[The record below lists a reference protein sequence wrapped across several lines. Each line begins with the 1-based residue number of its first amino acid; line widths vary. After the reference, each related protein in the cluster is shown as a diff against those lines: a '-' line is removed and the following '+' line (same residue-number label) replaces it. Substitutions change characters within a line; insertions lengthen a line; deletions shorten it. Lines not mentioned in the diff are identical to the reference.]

1 MSRVFLA
8 DTETYVEVPDGS
20 WSLAKICEAFQV
32 DSSSAY
38 IRNSTTGTVVA
49 TRPNESL
56 PEFSGNIEYIL
67 CAATSNNNNGTNNN
81 IGNNNNSTTT
91 RSSEEDEIQYAVLRM
106 AQLVDSLGASDNNN
120 NHDGMML
127 GNDDDE
133 ALIASFFRESDQ
145 ISKNP
150 KKVGSD
156 SASSSLLEEVLK
168 VTNTDL
174 MQNKDHAMFVSS
186 EEHYSPETLRN
197 LTRQIASKKKN
208 INANKYS
215 FS

>member
-67 CAATSNNNNGTNNN
+67 CAATSNNNSGTNNNN

-120 NHDGMML
+120 NDRMML

-133 ALIASFFRESDQ
+133 ALIASFFRESNQ
-145 ISKNP
+145 ISKKQ

-156 SASSSLLEEVLK
+156 SASSLLEEVLK

-197 LTRQIASKKKN
+197 LTNQIASKKKN

>member
-38 IRNSTTGTVVA
+38 IRSSTTGTVVA

-67 CAATSNNNNGTNNN
+67 CAAASSGSGNHNNNK
-81 IGNNNNSTTT
+81 NSTTTTT

-106 AQLVDSLGASDNNN
+106 AQLVDSLGASDTGNNN
-120 NHDGMML
+120 
-127 GNDDDE
+127 DDE
-133 ALIASFFRESDQ
+133 ASSSSSLASFFRESNE
-145 ISKNP
+145 ISKKP

-156 SASSSLLEEVLK
+156 SASSLLEEVLK
-168 VTNTDL
+168 VTNSDL
-174 MQNKDHAMFVSS
+174 MKHKDHAMFVSS

-197 LTRQIASKKKN
+197 LTSQIASKKKN